1 MIPRVIKEDIY
12 WVGFIDWD
20 RRLFDSLIPTPHG
33 TTYNSY
39 LVKGSEKTMLIDTV
53 DFGKENYL
61 LNALELAGIKKVD
74 YIVSNHAEQDHSG
87 SLPKILEK
95 FPDAKI
101 VTNAKCKDF
110 LESFLLIPEEKFIVV
125 KDNEEISLGNKT
137 VQFMIAPW
145 VHWPDTMFSYVK
157 EDRILFSC
165 DFLGSHY
172 ATSELFVSDEKEV
185 YLSAKRYY
193 AEIMM
198 PFRTMI
204 KKHLERIDN
213 LDIDIIAPS
222 HGPLYNKPSFII
234 EAYKDWA
241 GDSVKNQVIIPYVSM
256 HGSTKV
262 MVDYLSEKLMAKG
275 VETKLFN
282 LEVAD
287 AGELLM
293 SLVDAATI
301 VIGASTMLVGPHP
314 LAYYVTYLVNAVRPK
329 TKFVSVVGSYGWG
342 GNAIEVIK
350 GLITNIK
357 VDLIEPVYIK
367 GYPRESDFKAL
378 DTLAEE
384 IFGKHKE
391 IGLLK

>member
-1 MIPRVIKEDIY
+1 MIPREIKKDIY
-12 WVGFIDWD
+12 WTGFIDWD

-39 LVKGSEKTMLIDTV
+39 LVKGSEKTMLIDTS
-53 DFGKENYL
+53 DFGKENNL
-61 LNALELAGIKKVD
+61 LDAIEMAGIKKID

-95 FPDAKI
+95 YPDAKI
-101 VTNAKCKDF
+101 VTNAKCKE
-110 LESFLLIPEEKFIVV
+110 LIESFLLIPEEKFIVIT
-125 KDNEEISLGNKT
+125 DNDEISLGNKT

-145 VHWPDTMFSYVK
+145 VHWPDTMFSYLK
-157 EDRILFSC
+157 EDKILFSC

-172 ATSELFVSDEKEV
+172 ATSELFVSDEREV

-204 KKHLERIDN
+204 KKHLERIDR

-234 EAYKDWA
+234 EAYKDWS
-241 GDSVKNQVIIPYVSM
+241 GDSVKNQVVIPYVSM
-256 HGSTKV
+256 HGSTKA
-262 MVDYLSEKLMAKG
+262 MVDHLSQALSNKG
-275 VETKLFN
+275 IEVKLFN
-282 LEVAD
+282 LEIAD

-301 VIGASTMLVGPHP
+301 VVGASTMLVGPHP
-314 LAYYVTYLVNAVRPK
+314 LAYYATYVVNAVRPK
-329 TKFVSVVGSYGWG
+329 TKFVSIIGSYGWG
-342 GNAIEVIK
+342 GKTVEDLKN
-350 GLITNIK
+350 LITNIK
-357 VDLIEPVYIK
+357 VELIEPVYIK
-367 GYPRESDFKAL
+367 GYPKEADFKSL
-378 DTLAEE
+378 DVLAEE
-384 IFGKHKE
+384 IYKKHK
-391 IGLLK
+391 GLGL

>member
-1 MIPRVIKEDIY
+1 MSPRIIKEDIY
-12 WVGFIDWD
+12 WVGFVDWD

-39 LVKGSEKTMLIDTV
+39 LIKGSEKTALIETV
-53 DFGKENYL
+53 DFGKNNYL
-61 LNALELAGIKKVD
+61 LNALEIADTKKID
-74 YIVSNHAEQDHSG
+74 YIISNHAEQDHTG

-95 FPDAKI
+95 YPEAKI
-101 VTNAKCKDF
+101 VTNAKCKE
-110 LESFLLIPEEKFIVV
+110 LIESFLLIPEEKFIVV

-137 VQFMIAPW
+137 IQFMIAPW
-145 VHWPDTMFSYVK
+145 VHWPDTMFSYLK
-157 EDRILFSC
+157 EDQILFSC

-204 KKHLERIDN
+204 KKHLERIDK

-222 HGPLYNKPSFII
+222 HGPPYNKPSFII
-234 EAYKDWA
+234 EAYKDWS
-241 GDSVKNQVIIPYVSM
+241 GDSVKNQVVIPYVSM

-262 MVDYLSEKLMAKG
+262 MVEYLTEALSKKG
-275 VETKLFN
+275 IEVKLFN
-282 LEVAD
+282 LEIAD

-301 VIGASTMLVGPHP
+301 VVGASTMLVGPHP
-314 LAYYVTYLVNAVRPK
+314 LAYYATYLVNAVRPK
-329 TKFVSVVGSYGWG
+329 TRFVSIIGSYGWG
-342 GNAIEVIK
+342 GNTVEVLK
-350 GLITNIK
+350 GLISNIK
-357 VDLIEPVYIK
+357 VELVEPVYIK
-367 GYPRESDFKAL
+367 GYPKENDFKLL
-378 DTLAEE
+378 DKLAEE
-384 IFGKHKE
+384 INKKHKE
-391 IGLLK
+391 IGL

>member
-1 MIPRVIKEDIY
+1 MITPRAIKEDIY
-12 WVGFIDWD
+12 CVGFIDWD

-39 LVKGSEKTMLIDTV
+39 LIKGSEKTMLIDTS
-53 DFGKENYL
+53 DFGKENNL
-61 LNALELAGIKKVD
+61 LTAIEITGTKKID

-95 FPDAKI
+95 YPEAKI
-101 VTNAKCKDF
+101 VTNAKCKE
-110 LESFLLIPEEKFIVV
+110 LIESFLLIPEEKFIVV
-125 KDNEEISLGNKT
+125 SDSQELSLGNKT

-145 VHWPDTMFSYVK
+145 VHWPDTMFSYLK
-157 EDRILFSC
+157 EDKILFSC

-204 KKHLERIDN
+204 KKHLERIDK

-222 HGPLYNKPSFII
+222 HGPLYNSPSFII
-234 EAYKDWA
+234 DAYKDWSS
-241 GDSVKNQVIIPYVSM
+241 DSVKNQVIIPYVSM

-262 MVDYLSEKLMAKG
+262 MVEYLTEALTKKG
-275 VETKLFN
+275 IEVKLFN
-282 LEVAD
+282 LEIAD

-301 VIGASTMLVGPHP
+301 VVGASTMLVGPHP
-314 LAYYVTYLVNAVRPK
+314 LAYYATYLVNAVRPK
-329 TKFVSVVGSYGWG
+329 TRFVSVIGSYGWG
-342 GNAIEVIK
+342 GNTVEVLK
-350 GLITNIK
+350 GLISNIK
-357 VDLIEPVYIK
+357 VELVEPVYIK
-367 GYPRESDFKAL
+367 GYPKENDFKSL
-378 DTLAEE
+378 DKLAEE
-384 IFGKHKE
+384 INKKHKE
-391 IGLLK
+391 IGL

>member
-1 MIPRVIKEDIY
+1 MTPRAIKEDIY

-39 LVKGSEKTMLIDTV
+39 LIKGSEKTMLIDTS
-53 DFGKENYL
+53 DFGKENNL
-61 LNALELAGIKKVD
+61 LTAIEITGTKKID

-95 FPDAKI
+95 YPEAKI
-101 VTNAKCKDF
+101 VTNAKCKE
-110 LESFLLIPEEKFIVV
+110 LIESFLLIPEEKFIVIS
-125 KDNEEISLGNKT
+125 DSQELSLGNKT

-145 VHWPDTMFSYVK
+145 VHWPDTMFSYLK
-157 EDRILFSC
+157 EDKILFSC

-185 YLSAKRYY
+185 YPSAKRYY

-198 PFRTMI
+198 PFRAMI
-204 KKHLERIDN
+204 KKHLERIDK

-234 EAYKDWA
+234 EAYKDWS

-262 MVDYLSEKLMAKG
+262 MVEYLTEALTKNG
-275 VETKLFN
+275 IEVKLFN
-282 LEVAD
+282 LEIAD

-301 VIGASTMLVGPHP
+301 VVGASTMLVGPHP
-314 LAYYVTYLVNAVRPK
+314 LAYYATYLVNAVRPK
-329 TKFVSVVGSYGWG
+329 TRFVSVIGSYGWG
-342 GNAIEVIK
+342 GNTVEVLK
-350 GLITNIK
+350 GLISNIK
-357 VDLIEPVYIK
+357 VELVEPVYIK
-367 GYPRESDFKAL
+367 GYPKENDFKSL
-378 DTLAEE
+378 DKLAEE
-384 IFGKHKE
+384 INKKHKE
-391 IGLLK
+391 IGL